1 MKVLLIIPAYNEEA
15 NILKTVLSIDD
26 FNQRK
31 NGDYLLNYIVIND
44 GSTDGTK
51 DILESNGIPAIHLV
65 SNLGIGGAVQTGYK
79 YAFGHEYDIAVQFD
93 GDGQHDINSLDE
105 LIKPILDGKADFS
118 IGSRFIPGEKAQ
130 FQTTT
135 MRRVGIKILSSFV
148 RLSTGK
154 KIYDVTSGYRAANKR
169 VIAYFAE
176 RYPISYP
183 EPESIVH
190 LFKKK
195 LSVVERPVAMMERMG
210 GVSSIQSLTSVK
222 YMIEVSLAIIV
233 SGFMKEKD

>member
-1 MKVLLIIPAYNEEA
+1 MKVLLVIPAYNEES
-15 NILKTVLSIDD
+15 NILKTISSIDR

-51 DILESNGIPAIHLV
+51 EILEKANIPAIHLV

-79 YAFGHEYDIAVQFD
+79 YAFGHDYDIAVQFD
-93 GDGQHDINSLDE
+93 GDGQHDIDSLDD
-105 LIKPILDGKADFS
+105 LIKPILEKEADFS
-118 IGSRFIPGEKAQ
+118 IGSRFLPGAKAE
-130 FQTTT
+130 FQTTP
-135 MRRVGIKILSSFV
+135 MRRMGIKILSSFV
-148 RLSTGK
+148 RFSTRE
-154 KIYDVTSGYRAANKR
+154 KIYDVTSGYRAANKK

-195 LSVVERPVAMMERMG
+195 FSVVERPVAMMERTG

-222 YMIEVSLAIIV
+222 YMIEVSLAILV

>member
-1 MKVLLIIPAYNEEA
+1 MKVLLIIPAYNEES
-15 NILKTVLSIDD
+15 NILKTISSIDRFD
-26 FNQRK
+26 QGK

-44 GSTDGTK
+44 GSTDRTK
-51 DILESNGIPAIHLV
+51 EILEAADIPTIHLV
-65 SNLGIGGAVQTGYK
+65 NNLGIGGAVQTGYK
-79 YAFGHEYDIAVQFD
+79 YAFGHDYDIAVQFD
-93 GDGQHDINSLDE
+93 GDGQHDINSLDD
-105 LIKPILDGKADFS
+105 LIKPIIERKADFS
-118 IGSRFIPGEKAQ
+118 IGSRFLPGEKAE
-130 FQTTT
+130 FQTTP
-135 MRRVGIKILSSFV
+135 MRRMGIKILSSFV
-148 RLSTGK
+148 RFSTGK
-154 KIYDVTSGYRAANKR
+154 KVYDVTSGYRAANKR

-195 LSVVERPVAMMERMG
+195 FSVIERPVAMMERTG